1 MKNLDRTLFG
11 ALLLG
16 VIIVLAVMTGRAEA
30 QATHGFDLAWTDP
43 TERTD
48 GMAFDPATEIGVYRA
63 ECVRGD
69 DWAAAAF
76 VLITRDETGGDGNER
91 TFYWQDAVQQGGWYN
106 CRINVADT
114 GGLVSDWSATV
125 TVRKLAR
132 PNPPNLRGQGNGR

>member
-1 MKNLDRTLFG
+1 MKYLERAIFG
-11 ALLLG
+11 VLALAMLG
-16 VIIVLAVMTGRAEA
+16 VLMLVASPVFS
-30 QATHGFDLAWTDP
+30 QASHGFDFAWTDP

-69 DWAAAAF
+69 DWAEAAF
-76 VLITRDETGGDGNER
+76 VLITREETGGDGNQR

-106 CRINVADT
+106 CRMNVADT
-114 GGLVSDWSATV
+114 GGLVSDWSVTI

-132 PNPPNLRGQGNGR
+132 PNSPGLQERQ